1 LVAPGSI
8 AARAIGWRLVAPR
21 SIATRRSRLAFPRFV
36 FAWRPTF
43 DVRLWTFDCVGPRA
57 HRPVPLLEPI
67 ARILVRAA
75 RPPIGVAPLAAR
87 RRLAVRR
94 LCRTLAA
101 LEVFVLRFAR
111 FPEPAAREPLQGDV
125 RIFSLQLMEG
135 GQELF
140 PLPGPE
146 CRWRAVD
153 EDRPVR

>member
-1 LVAPGSI
+1 GWRLVAPGSI

-43 DVRLWTFDCVGPRA
+43 DLRPTFDVRLSTFDGVGPRA
-57 HRPVPLLEPI
+57 LRPVPLLEPI

-75 RPPIGVAPLAAR
+75 RPPIGVAPLAVR

-135 GQELF
+135 GE
-140 PLPGPE
+140 
-146 CRWRAVD
+146 
-153 EDRPVR
+153 